1 MISLCNRDC
10 NHCPIITHP
19 NSRMLTA
26 VLNALLDE
34 FGEEVYP
41 IVQNLC
47 PNMTV
52 CYDCRIDDFV
62 HLSDCPILDQLDKE
76 DAQCPPQQ

>member
-1 MISLCNRDC
+1 MTPLCNRDC
-10 NHCPIITHP
+10 NHCPIIIHP
-19 NSRMLTA
+19 NSRMITV

-52 CYDCRIDDFV
+52 CYECRIDDFV
-62 HLSDCPILDQLDKE
+62 HLEGCAILAQLDK
-76 DAQCPPQQ
+76 QVPK